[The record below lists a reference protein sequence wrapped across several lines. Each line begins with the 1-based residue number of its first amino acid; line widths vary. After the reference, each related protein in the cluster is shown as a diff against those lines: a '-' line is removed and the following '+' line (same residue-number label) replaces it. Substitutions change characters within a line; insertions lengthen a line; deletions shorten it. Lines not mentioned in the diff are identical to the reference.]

1 MIHRNFYDN
10 WMKIIKYNKKEF
22 QKKENE
28 KEEAVR
34 IPLTPIKIN
43 PILLNSLFG
52 IIYPKFIN
60 DQQNVVDLIIS
71 DDEKIFEKIVL
82 YETEEPGIHKSY
94 KILENDI
101 LKLKK
106 YPLKETRAFFNKLQ
120 EEIFKK
126 HRIRVSHMRV
136 FKKNAIELLNQ
147 HLKDI
152 KQRSLE
158 DCITNLF
165 SIIEEIIRNQLFFI
179 YPKTNIIN
187 FFEELTQISD
197 NNFLSNG
204 FKFIKEILPPFNYA
218 FLIRSGKSSFILRI
232 ENNRKKKKKTELD
245 LQIFPAESFNIDF
258 SGTNVNELLKSL
270 YLQLR
275 VDFIFLF
282 ELKHILTLI
291 SNIFELQHPIA
302 LEKIKL
308 LFQKFLFGLR
318 SYETFWYKY
327 PKPLSYNPIL
337 RYFLRLFGFIFY
349 LKKLSHWEIPEFL
362 FGLFNNRLG
371 LKNRILIIF
380 TNLLQHK
387 NIDLDKLENPIEI
400 GFSKAILIETENR
413 ELTKIV
419 PVSNKVNELKN
430 LDLKDIRRKLIENY
444 DYIDL
449 ALSIDISLISKLF
462 HNFIMS
468 FNNFNII
475 SKVKTLKKLKKHHY
489 FDVYPKKPEFLY
501 LKKTGTISL
510 IKKILPIFIDKHIF

>member
-10 WMKIIKYNKKEF
+10 WMKIIKCNKKELR
-22 QKKENE
+22 KGKIEE
-28 KEEAVR
+28 EEAVR
-34 IPLTPIKIN
+34 IPLTSIKIN
-43 PILLNSLFG
+43 PVLLNSLFG

-60 DQQNVVDLIIS
+60 DQQNVVDIIIS
-71 DDEKIFEKIVL
+71 DDEELLEKIVL

-106 YPLKETRAFFNKLQ
+106 YPLKETTAFFIKLQ

-136 FKKNAIELLNQ
+136 FKKKAIEILN
-147 HLKDI
+147 LYI
-152 KQRSLE
+152 KNIEQTSLE
-158 DCITNLF
+158 DSLSNIF
-165 SIIEEIIRNQLFFI
+165 SIIEKIIRNQLFFI
-179 YPKTNIIN
+179 YPKTNIIT
-187 FFEELTQISD
+187 FFEELIQISD
-197 NNFLSNG
+197 HNLLSHA
-204 FKFIKEILPPFNYA
+204 FKFIKQILPPFNYA

-232 ENNRKKKKKTELD
+232 ENKEKNSSESKLD
-245 LQIFPAESFNIDF
+245 LQIFPAESFNIDL
-258 SGTNVNELLKSL
+258 SGTNESDLLKSL
-270 YLQLR
+270 YIQLR

-282 ELKHILTLI
+282 ELNHILTLL

-302 LEKIKL
+302 LDKIKL
-308 LFQKFLFGLR
+308 FLQKFLFGLR
-318 SYETFWYKY
+318 SYETYWFKY

-337 RYFLRLFGFIFY
+337 RYFLRLFGFIFD

-362 FGLFNNRLG
+362 FSLFYNRLG

-380 TNLLQHK
+380 TNLMQHK

-413 ELTKIV
+413 KLTKII
-419 PVSNKVNELKN
+419 PISNKVNEIKN
-430 LDLKDIRRKLIENY
+430 LGLKGVRRKLMENY
-444 DYIDL
+444 GYIDL
-449 ALSIDISLISKLF
+449 ALSIDLSLISKLL

-475 SKVKTLKKLKKHHY
+475 SKVKTIKKLKKQHY
-489 FDVYPKKPEFLY
+489 FNVYPKKPEFLY